1 MLKRFAE
8 WLLPGG
14 EGPAGRPE
22 ICYQLATCVVLLEA
36 ARIDN
41 AFSEDEHG
49 QIIQSMKTQ
58 FGLSQSEA
66 EELLALAIAEHDQT
80 NDLWRFTNQINQ
92 SFSVPEKIMIMEH
105 VWRLFFSDGFLDG
118 HEDHLAH
125 KLRSLLNLN
134 HPQMIGAKMKVLN
147 EIRNPA

>member
-14 EGPAGRPE
+14 ESPSGRPE

-49 QIIQSMKTQ
+49 QIIQSMKKQ

-134 HPQMIGAKMKVLN
+134 HPQMIEAKMKVLD

>member
-8 WLLPGG
+8 WLVPGA
-14 EGPAGRPE
+14 ENTPGRPE

-41 AFSEDEHG
+41 EFTGEERG
-49 QIIQSMKTQ
+49 QIIQSMRAQ
-58 FGLSQSEA
+58 FGLTQDEA
-66 EELLALAIAEHDQT
+66 EELLELAMAEHDQT

-92 SFSVPEKIMIMEH
+92 SFSVPDKLTLMEH
-105 VWRLFFSDGFLDG
+105 VWRLIFSDGFLDG

-125 KLRSLLNLN
+125 KLRALLNLN
-134 HPQMIGAKMKVLN
+134 HPQMIEAKMKVLN
-147 EIRNPA
+147 EIRNSA